1 MRLELRRDV
10 HVTDTQAE
18 VTNMYAIEETF
29 IWTYICSMD
38 AKHPGHVNEYV
49 LLIVKFAIFVISG
62 PINFGFYS
70 RMGFSA

>member
-1 MRLELRRDV
+1 MTVDGITVACFYLL
-10 HVTDTQAE
+10 
-18 VTNMYAIEETF
+18 NF
-29 IWTYICSMD
+29 SMD
-38 AKHPGHVNEYV
+38 AKHPGHVNGYV

>member
-1 MRLELRRDV
+1 MCLELRGHV
-10 HVTDTQAE
+10 QVTDTQAA

-29 IWTYICSMD
+29 IRTYTCSVV
-38 AKHPGHVNEYV
+38 AKHPGHVNGYV
-49 LLIVKFAIFVISG
+49 LLIVKFAIFVTSG